1 MAKGTSSSS
10 CFRLF
15 VVVGVQRSGTNIL
28 REILNTNKHIAMLGE
43 VLSPNPAPSCWYNF
57 IAELP
62 AGVVPCVTSIDA
74 KSLLD
79 RYLEFIEYRIR
90 NHWVDG
96 DKSGCD
102 AIGMD
107 IKYSQLRD
115 IAPVNWDSAALPFL
129 LGYLKSREAI
139 IIHVIR
145 RNVIQCAI
153 SAMIATQRGV
163 WHNYDGAKIER
174 SYHVDV
180 EQCLAHA
187 RAIVRERAAFVELAK
202 GFPVVTSCYEDL
214 ANEITRAAPDGE
226 IPDGSGP
233 LHDAAKALGV
243 PFGFYYDGRLRKAIN
258 VPYARL
264 LSNHG
269 ALVQAVRQSEFSH
282 FASSLDSP

>member
-1 MAKGTSSSS
+1 LAKGTSFSSR
-10 CFRLF
+10 FRLF

-62 AGVVPCVTSIDA
+62 AGVVPCATSIDA
-74 KSLLD
+74 ESLLD

-115 IAPVNWDSAALPFL
+115 IAPLSWDSAALPFL

-163 WHNYDGAKIER
+163 WHNYDGAKIDR

-214 ANEITRAAPDGE
+214 TNEITRAAPDGE

-243 PFGFYYDGRLRKAIN
+243 PFGFRYDGRLRKAIN

-264 LSNHG
+264 LSNYG
-269 ALVQAVRQSEFSH
+269 CVIQAVRQSEFSN